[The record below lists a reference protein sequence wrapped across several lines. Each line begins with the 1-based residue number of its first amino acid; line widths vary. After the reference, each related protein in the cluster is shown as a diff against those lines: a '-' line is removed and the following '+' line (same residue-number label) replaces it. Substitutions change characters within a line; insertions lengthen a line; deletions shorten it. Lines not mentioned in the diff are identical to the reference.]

1 MELRGELVGVRL
13 KPGSMRLIPGSMR
26 LIPGSMRIEPVPLRM
41 QPGGRGAEL
50 GTLRMDLWS
59 CRLMRVV
66 LMLCG

>member
-13 KPGSMRLIPGSMR
+13 KPGSMR